1 MTYEEMSTF
10 EVLYDAYLEAQE
22 REEEEGQ
29 HAQYEANV
37 LQCTEKLA
45 YILRTKKYIPSK
57 FEVFYVYEPKKRLV
71 QAPAFVDKVV
81 LHAVTDN
88 IMYDAL
94 TRSFIRGQSRQSKRK
109 RHPRWAAQA

>member
-1 MTYEEMSTF
+1 MCTF
-10 EVLYDAYLEAQE
+10 DVLYDAYLAA
-22 REEEEGQ
+22 RRGKRKKVST
-29 HAQYEANV
+29 AQYEANA

-57 FEVFYVYEPKKRLV
+57 FEVFYVYEPKRRLV

-94 TRSFIRGQSRQSKRK
+94 TRSFIREMGCSGLR
-109 RHPRWAAQA
+109 AT